1 MWKNK
6 TLKND
11 AKFHLRGSFSMGL
24 LLLLIVASITFI
36 VNFLVGS
43 STGFNVLDEA
53 MNFVN
58 EINNYQYLNE
68 EQIAVMGF
76 AFFSKFFKFS
86 MVLGVVT
93 FLLDLFL
100 LQPFDI
106 SVKNWFV
113 RNREVADAPGL
124 GMAFKHFGGNFKD
137 LFLGN
142 LWKQLWLFIWGLPSI
157 IAGIAAAL
165 VILNF
170 SNQATSGDGVIN
182 ITVLHAV
189 VMAVSNLVIIIN
201 MFFIINRKLAYS
213 MQAYILADNP
223 KFGYKESL
231 NLSKKMMKNNKWHTI
246 GLVLSF
252 IGWGILAAILT
263 RITLGLSAVILG
275 VYTNQTFAELYG
287 ALRYASVNRGDVT
300 LEELGFIKQ
309 GSEDLG
315 NSFSSFAEVSGQNG
329 NRMVSQNDNLNPYDP
344 DWKNPYANSSTGS
357 QSHTQKLDRRQSI
370 DENNDIEDEK

>member
-24 LLLLIVASITFI
+24 LLLLIVASVT
-36 VNFLVGS
+36 VLTNFLVGR
-43 STGFNVLDEA
+43 STGFNAFDEA

-68 EQIAVMGF
+68 EQIAVMAF

-86 MVLGVVT
+86 IILGAIT

-113 RNREVADAPGL
+113 RNREVADAPAL
-124 GMAFKHFGGNFKD
+124 GMTFKHFGGNFKD

-142 LWKQLWLFIWGLPSI
+142 LWKQLWIFIWSLPTVI
-157 IAGIAAAL
+157 TGIAATL
-165 VILNF
+165 VTLDF
-170 SNQATSGDGVIN
+170 ANQANTGDGAIE
-182 ITVLHAV
+182 ITVLHASIL
-189 VMAVSNLVIIIN
+189 AVSSIVSVIN
-201 MFFIINRKLAYS
+201 VFFIVNRKIAYS

-246 GLVLSF
+246 GLGLSF
-252 IGWGILAAILT
+252 IGWGILAAVLS
-263 RITLGLSAVILG
+263 RITLGLSAVVLG
-275 VYTNQTFAELYG
+275 VYTSQTFAELYG

-300 LEELGFIKQ
+300 LEELGFVKQ
-309 GSEDLG
+309 NSEEFAGSY
-315 NSFSSFAEVSGQNG
+315 SSFAEVSGQNG
-329 NRMVSQNDNLNPYDP
+329 NRAASQSENLNPYDP
-344 DWKNPYANSSTGS
+344 EWKNPYANSNPNNSS
-357 QSHTQKLDRRQSI
+357 QRQNQ
-370 DENNDIEDEK
+370 DKRQDVNDNNDIDEEK

>member
-1 MWKNK
+1 MWQNK

-11 AKFHLRGSFSMGL
+11 AKFHLRSSFSMGL
-24 LLLLIVASITFI
+24 LLLLIVASTTCI

-43 STGFNVLDEA
+43 STGFNVFDEA
-53 MNFVN
+53 MRFVN
-58 EINNYQYLNE
+58 KMNNYQYLDE
-68 EQIAVMGF
+68 EQIAVS
-76 AFFSKFFKFS
+76 ALVFFSKFFKFS

-100 LQPFDI
+100 FQPFDI

-113 RNREVADAPGL
+113 RNREIADAPGL
-124 GMAFKHFGGNFKD
+124 GMTFKHFGGNFKD

-142 LWKQLWLFIWGLPSI
+142 LWKQLWLFIWSLPSI

-165 VILNF
+165 VILDF
-170 SNQATSGDGVIN
+170 GNQATSGDGVIN
-182 ITVLHAV
+182 ITVLHASIL
-189 VMAVSNLVIIIN
+189 AVISIVSILNV
-201 MFFIINRKLAYS
+201 FFILNRKIAYS

-252 IGWGILAAILT
+252 VGWGILAAVLAS
-263 RITLGLSAVILG
+263 ITLGLSAVVLG

-287 ALRYASVNRGDVT
+287 ALRYVSVNRGDVT

-315 NSFSSFAEVSGQNG
+315 NSYSSFAEVSGQNG
-329 NRMVSQNDNLNPYDP
+329 NRMVSQNDILNPYDP
-344 DWKNPYANSSTGS
+344 EWKNPYANSNPNNSS
-357 QSHTQKLDRRQSI
+357 QIQNQDQRQ
-370 DENNDIEDEK
+370 DVNDNNDIDEEQ